1 MRRLLCLGAHL
12 SLVLTLLPTSAAAGR
27 EPIPAFARKY
37 GVSCT
42 LCHTVAPK
50 LSAFG
55 EEFAGNGFRM
65 APQEVPRDTVDTG
78 DRLLQLLKDVPLAV
92 RLDAYLQG
100 YTGGDVASDLQSPYN
115 VKLLSGGTI
124 SNSLSYY
131 FYFFLFERGE
141 VGGIEDAFIYW
152 NDIGGAPLDGALG
165 QFQVSDPMFKREL
178 RVSFQDYAIYRARV
192 GLQPA
197 DLTYD
202 RGIMAMADAAG
213 FTATLEIINGN
224 GRGEAEPNRRL
235 DNDPM
240 KNFFGH
246 LTRNL
251 TPNVR
256 LGAMGYFGRQDGAPD
271 ETAPT
276 VTNTLWMAG
285 ADATISVGVV
295 ELNLQYIHRQD
306 TNPAFEPVE
315 EKAYT
320 NGGLAE
326 LVLHKP
332 GNRWYGL
339 ALYNIVDCSRP
350 LLTVRLGE
358 LTNIERYQTVTA
370 GAGWLAKRNFRLTFE
385 GTYDIEQERARW
397 TVGLV
402 TAF

>member
-1 MRRLLCLGAHL
+1 MTRILCIGACV
-12 SLVLTLLPTSAAAGR
+12 SLILMLHPAAAVASG
-27 EPIPAFARKY
+27 EPIPTFARKY
-37 GVSCT
+37 KVSCS

-65 APQEVPRDTVDTG
+65 ASQEIPRDTLDTG
-78 DRLLQLLKDVPLAV
+78 DRLLHLLKDVPLAV

-100 YTGGDVASDLQSPYN
+100 YTGGNVATDLQGPYN
-115 VKLLSGGTI
+115 LKLLSGGTI

-141 VGGIEDAFIYW
+141 IGGIEDAFIYW
-152 NDIGGAPLDGALG
+152 NDIGGATLDGVVG

-178 RVSFQDYAIYRARV
+178 RLEFQDYAVYRARV

-202 RGIMAMADAAG
+202 RGIMAIGDAAG
-213 FTATLEIINGN
+213 FTLTAEVINGN

-240 KNFFGH
+240 KNLFGH
-246 LTRNL
+246 LTRDL

-256 LGAMGYFGRQDGAPD
+256 LGAMGYYGRQDGAPD

-276 VTNTLWMAG
+276 VTNTLWMGG
-285 ADATISVGVV
+285 ADATISAGAV

-306 TNPAFEPVE
+306 TNPLFEPNE
-315 EKAYT
+315 ETAYT

-326 LVLHKP
+326 LILHKP
-332 GNRWYGL
+332 GSRWYGV

-350 LLTVRLGE
+350 ILTVRLGE
-358 LTNIERYQTVTA
+358 LADIERYQTVTA
-370 GAGWLAKRNFRLTFE
+370 GAGWLAKRNFRLAFE
-385 GTYDIEQERARW
+385 GMYDIERDRTRW